1 MPELPEVETI
11 KNELL
16 PSVVGRCFRQVA
28 IFDSELMALLPAPEF
43 CLGLT
48 GQTVEEVTRRGKY
61 LLFQLSSGQCLIMH
75 LKMTGSLL
83 LDPKGTVP
91 YPRASFTF
99 DDGTRLVLNDPRRLG
114 RMWLV
119 GDAGSVTG
127 KLGPEPLEP
136 DFTVEVLA
144 QRLTRHRIPLKV
156 ALTDQGIISG
166 IGNMYGD
173 EILFSARIHPLR
185 TSDSL
190 SAGEIQELYSS
201 IQSVLHR
208 AIARKGAST
217 DTYVRPGG
225 QRGTAHFDFKVAHR
239 QGKPCPVCRTPIE
252 RIFLRGRGTC
262 FCPRCQQPSPSPLP
276 KPAVL
281 L

>member
-16 PSVVGRCFRQVA
+16 PSVVGRCFRQVT
-28 IFDSELMALLPAPEF
+28 ISDSHLIAPLSAPQF
-43 CLGLT
+43 RLGLT
-48 GQTVEEVTRRGKY
+48 GQTVEDISRRGKY
-61 LLFQLSSGQCLIMH
+61 LLFRLSSGQYLVMH
-75 LKMTGSLL
+75 LRMTGALL
-83 LDPKGTVP
+83 LNPWETTP
-91 YPRASFTF
+91 HSRASFTF
-99 DDGTRLVLNDPRRLG
+99 HDGTLLVFNDPRRLG

-119 GDAGSVTG
+119 GDAEPLTG

-144 QRLTRHRIPLKV
+144 QRLSRHRIPLKV
-156 ALTDQGIISG
+156 ALTDQSLISG

-190 SAGEIQELYSS
+190 SAEEIQQIHSS
-201 IQSVLHR
+201 IQSVLR
-208 AIARKGAST
+208 QAISRKGAST

-225 QRGTAHFDFKVAHR
+225 QLGTAHSDFKVAHR

-262 FCPRCQQPSPSPLP
+262 FCPRCQQVPSAPR
-276 KPAVL
+276 L

>member
-16 PSVVGRCFRQVA
+16 PRVVGRCFRQVTV
-28 IFDSELMALLPAPEF
+28 FDRRLIEPLSAPEF
-43 CLGLT
+43 RRRLT
-48 GQTVEEVTRRGKY
+48 GQTVEDISRRGKY

-75 LKMTGSLL
+75 LRMTGTLL
-83 LDPKGTVP
+83 LDPEGTAP

-99 DDGTRLVLNDPRRLG
+99 NDGTRLVFNDRRRLG
-114 RMWLV
+114 RMRLV

-144 QRLTRHRIPLKV
+144 QRLAGRRIPLKV
-156 ALTDQGIISG
+156 ALVDQGIISG
-166 IGNMYGD
+166 IGNMYAD
-173 EILFSARIHPLR
+173 EILFSARLHPLR
-185 TSDSL
+185 TANSL
-190 SAGEIQELYSS
+190 SGREIQRIHSS
-201 IQSVLHR
+201 IQSVLCQ
-208 AIARKGAST
+208 AIASKGAST

-225 QRGTAHFDFKVAHR
+225 QLGTAHFDFSVAHR
-239 QGKPCPVCRTPIE
+239 EGRPCPVCRTPIE

-262 FCPRCQQPSPSPLP
+262 FCPRCQQALP
-276 KPAVL
+276 TTPRL

>member
-1 MPELPEVETI
+1 LPELPEVETI

-16 PSVVGRCFRQVA
+16 PSVVGRCFRHVT
-28 IFDSELMALLPAPEF
+28 ISDSRLIAPLSAPEF

-48 GQTVEEVTRRGKY
+48 GQTVEDITRRGKF
-61 LLFQLSSGQCLIMH
+61 LLFCLSSGQYLIMH
-75 LKMTGSLL
+75 LRMTGALL
-83 LDPKGTVP
+83 LNPRETTP
-91 YPRASFTF
+91 YTRASFTF
-99 DDGTRLVLNDPRRLG
+99 HDGTRLVFNDSRRLG

-119 GDAGSVTG
+119 KDAEPLTG

-136 DFTVEVLA
+136 DFTVEILA
-144 QRLTRHRIPLKV
+144 LRLTRRRIPLKV
-156 ALTDQGIISG
+156 ALTDQSIISG

-185 TSDSL
+185 TAESL
-190 SAGEIQELYSS
+190 SAEEIQGIHSS
-201 IQSVLHR
+201 IQSILR
-208 AIARKGAST
+208 QAIARKGAST

-225 QRGTAHFDFKVAHR
+225 QLGTAHFDFKVAHR
-239 QGKPCPVCRTPIE
+239 QGKPCPACHTPIE

-262 FCPRCQQPSPSPLP
+262 FCPRCQQVKSAPR
-276 KPAVL
+276 L

>member
-16 PSVVGRCFRQVA
+16 PSVVGRCFRQVT
-28 IFDSELMALLPAPEF
+28 ISDSHLVAPLAAPEF
-43 CLGLT
+43 CRMLT
-48 GQTVEEVTRRGKY
+48 GQTVEDVNRRGKY
-61 LLFQLSSGQCLIMH
+61 LLFRLSSGQYLVMH
-75 LKMTGSLL
+75 LRMTGALL
-83 LDPKGTVP
+83 LNPRETALHT
-91 YPRASFTF
+91 RASFTF
-99 DDGTRLVLNDPRRLG
+99 HDGSRLVFNDPRKLG

-119 GDAGSVTG
+119 KDAGSVTG

-144 QRLTRHRIPLKV
+144 QRLTRRRIPLKA
-156 ALTDQGIISG
+156 ALTDQSIISG

-185 TSDSL
+185 TAESL
-190 SAGEIQELYSS
+190 SAEEIQKIHSS
-201 IQSVLHR
+201 IQSVLR
-208 AIARKGAST
+208 QAISRKGAST

-225 QRGTAHFDFKVAHR
+225 QPGTAHFDFKVAHR
-239 QGKPCPVCRTPIE
+239 EGKPCPVCRTPIE

-262 FCPRCQQPSPSPLP
+262 FCPRCQEV
-276 KPAVL
+276 KPAPRL

>member
-16 PSVVGRCFRQVA
+16 PSVRRRCFRQVA
-28 IFDSELMALLPAPEF
+28 IFDRRLVAPLPAPEF

-75 LKMTGSLL
+75 LRMTGALL
-83 LDPKGTVP
+83 LNPEETVP

-99 DDGTRLVLNDPRRLG
+99 HDGTRLVFNDPRRLG

-119 GDAGSVTG
+119 GDAESITG

-144 QRLTRHRIPLKV
+144 QRLTKHRIPLKV

-185 TSDSL
+185 TADSL
-190 SAGEIQELYSS
+190 SAGEIQELHSS
-201 IQSVLHR
+201 IQSVLRR
-208 AIARKGAST
+208 AISRKGAST

-225 QRGTAHFDFKVAHR
+225 QLGTAHFDFKVAHR

-262 FCPRCQQPSPSPLP
+262 FCPRCQQVPSAPR
-276 KPAVL
+276 L